1 MLYHCLFLHLILE
14 IPSEA
19 QRWDQACDLAV
30 YRLIHHE
37 KKEYRPAILYS
48 QNPELPE
55 TCAMD
60 DHQFWKQAD
69 RKKLLEQM
77 KNLWNNSYGTGGFGL
92 YGSDGRGASPGSLQE
107 EISLREKH
115 RYDFHRFL
123 RHFAVHREE
132 LIQIQIVLTIF
143 LISMVWNII
152 TICHSLNIWNTRK

>member
-77 KNLWNNSYGTGGFGL
+77 KTSGTTVMVPVVSVSTVLTAEALPRGVCRKKSVCEKNTAMIFIVF
-92 YGSDGRGASPGSLQE
+92 SDILPFTARN
-107 EISLREKH
+107 
-115 RYDFHRFL
+115 F
-123 RHFAVHREE
+123 
-132 LIQIQIVLTIF
+132 IQIQKVLTIF
-143 LISMVWNII
+143 YLYVWNIMA
-152 TICHSLNIWNTRK
+152 ICHSLNIWNTRK

>member
-1 MLYHCLFLHLILE
+1 MSSRRNFHSAHTFIDIIHTGILSIDLCSPCLLYTSLHMLYHCLFLHLILE

-92 YGSDGRGASPGSLQE
+92 YGLSLIHIYTE
-107 EISLREKH
+107 P
-115 RYDFHRFL
+115 
-123 RHFAVHREE
+123 
-132 LIQIQIVLTIF
+132 TG
-143 LISMVWNII
+143 
-152 TICHSLNIWNTRK
+152 